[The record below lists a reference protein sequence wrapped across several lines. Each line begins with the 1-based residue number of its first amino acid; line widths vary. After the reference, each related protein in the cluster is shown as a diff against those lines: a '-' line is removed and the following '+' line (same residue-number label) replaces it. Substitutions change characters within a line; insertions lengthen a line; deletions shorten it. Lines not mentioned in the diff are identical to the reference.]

1 VTPVKPSSVAAVDC
15 GTNSTRLLVARADGS
30 TIERLM
36 QITRLGEGVDRTGRL
51 KTEAINRTMATLVGF
66 RETMR
71 AAGVTAVMATATSA
85 VRDASN
91 AAEFLDQAEE
101 VIGVRP
107 RVLPGDEEGRL
118 SYRGATAELDGEGG
132 PYLVVDIGGGSTELV
147 TTTATT
153 TTTAAG
159 GVEAVSLD
167 VGCVRVTER
176 WLASDPPTASELG
189 AARAQIAGLVREAAA
204 EHPAFAAAKGLIGLA
219 GTVSALTRLN
229 LALVTYDRA
238 AIHHAS
244 LTLRDIERLT
254 SELAAIRLEARRQL
268 SGMERDRADVLIGGA
283 LVLGTVMTE
292 LGYDE
297 LMASESD
304 ILDGIVAGL
313 LDS

>member
-1 VTPVKPSSVAAVDC
+1 
-15 GTNSTRLLVARADGS
+15 
-30 TIERLM
+30 M
-36 QITRLGEGVDRTGRL
+36 
-51 KTEAINRTMATLVGF
+51 
-66 RETMR
+66 
-71 AAGVTAVMATATSA
+71 
-85 VRDASN
+85 
-91 AAEFLDQAEE
+91 
-101 VIGVRP
+101 
-107 RVLPGDEEGRL
+107 
-118 SYRGATAELDGEGG
+118 
-132 PYLVVDIGGGSTELV
+132 
-147 TTTATT
+147 
-153 TTTAAG
+153 
-159 GVEAVSLD
+159 SLD

-204 EHPAFAAAKGLIGLA
+204 EHPAFAAANGLIGLA

-229 LALVTYDRA
+229 LGLVTYDRA

-254 SELAAIRLEARRQL
+254 SELAAIRLEARRQR

-304 ILDGIVAGL
+304 ILDGIVAAL
-313 LDS
+313 LDG

>member
-1 VTPVKPSSVAAVDC
+1 
-15 GTNSTRLLVARADGS
+15 
-30 TIERLM
+30 M
-36 QITRLGEGVDRTGRL
+36 
-51 KTEAINRTMATLVGF
+51 
-66 RETMR
+66 
-71 AAGVTAVMATATSA
+71 
-85 VRDASN
+85 
-91 AAEFLDQAEE
+91 
-101 VIGVRP
+101 
-107 RVLPGDEEGRL
+107 
-118 SYRGATAELDGEGG
+118 
-132 PYLVVDIGGGSTELV
+132 
-147 TTTATT
+147 
-153 TTTAAG
+153 
-159 GVEAVSLD
+159 SLD

-229 LALVTYDRA
+229 LGLVAYDRA
-238 AIHHAS
+238 AIHHAL

-254 SELAAIRLEARRQL
+254 SELAAIRLEDRRQL

-304 ILDGIVAGL
+304 ILDGIVAEL
-313 LDS
+313 LDG